1 MAPGDWLFLGYR
13 LVALCEC
20 LKAAPSPVFKA
31 GAKDKRLIPS
41 VGLGDFGDEGRRLR

>member
-1 MAPGDWLFLGYR
+1 MTGSFLVTGLWLC
-13 LVALCEC
+13 VNV
-20 LKAAPSPVFKA
+20 LKPLPPSPVFKA